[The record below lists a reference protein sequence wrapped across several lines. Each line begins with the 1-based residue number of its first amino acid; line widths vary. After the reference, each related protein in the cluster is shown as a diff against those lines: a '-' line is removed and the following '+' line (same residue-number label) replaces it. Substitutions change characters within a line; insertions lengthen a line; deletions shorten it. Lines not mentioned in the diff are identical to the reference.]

1 MDDITKFLNIVT
13 DINGK
18 IYSKRLTRKYFER
31 IDKVDLFDNF
41 ISVTSHSDKSLTD
54 KINLALNGYIDEYP
68 TCKICGK
75 PVMVMRKVISQYCS
89 KSCALLDLDRA
100 KKISETKLNSCS
112 TESNNK
118 RRKTMVEKYGCEY
131 NSQRKDIHNIWTK
144 SKLTEIVYSK
154 LSNREWLY
162 NEYVI
167 KQRTATSIANEL
179 GINYTTVI
187 DYCNKFNINI
197 HYGYSSSEIEHEISS
212 FLFENLIEHKTN
224 YVGLYND
231 KREVDLYIPSHSIA
245 IEVNGLYWHTEK
257 FKNKNYH
264 YDKLIDLSNEIRLIQ
279 FTDKQ
284 WFEYKEICKSIILS
298 SLNKYKIFNDN
309 IIIKQY
315 TNFND
320 EIVEFFNLNCI
331 NGFTDGDLYV
341 ILKSDDRI
349 VCGAIFSETKDYY
362 QLLRFTTLNYSHVNN
377 AFDKIVKML
386 DENKSIQI
394 SIDLAID
401 SVERYKCNRTLY
413 FVKHEEC
420 YYWTNG
426 NTISEKQLNDK
437 FYKYYSCGKDVYVL
451 KNNGRRN

>member
-1 MDDITKFLNIVT
+1 MI
-13 DINGK
+13 
-18 IYSKRLTRKYFER
+18 
-31 IDKVDLFDNF
+31 
-41 ISVTSHSDKSLTD
+41 
-54 KINLALNGYIDEYP
+54 
-68 TCKICGK
+68 
-75 PVMVMRKVISQYCS
+75 
-89 KSCALLDLDRA
+89 
-100 KKISETKLNSCS
+100 
-112 TESNNK
+112 
-118 RRKTMVEKYGCEY
+118 EKYGCEY

-144 SKLTEIVYSK
+144 SKLTELVYSK

-187 DYCNKFNINI
+187 DYCNKFNIDI

-264 YDKLIDLSNEIRLIQ
+264 YDKLIDLHNDTRLLQ

-284 WFEYKEICKSIILS
+284 WYEQQDICKSIILS
-298 SLNKYKIFNDN
+298 SSSNKYNTIYTDN
-309 IIIKQY
+309 IIIEQY
-315 TNFND
+315 TNSTD

-349 VCGAIFSETKDYY
+349 VCGAIFFETKDHY
-362 QLLRFTTLNYSHVNN
+362 QLLRFTTLNYSYVNN
-377 AFDKIVKML
+377 AFNMIVSL
-386 DENKSIQI
+386 LNENKLIQI

-451 KNNGRRN
+451 K